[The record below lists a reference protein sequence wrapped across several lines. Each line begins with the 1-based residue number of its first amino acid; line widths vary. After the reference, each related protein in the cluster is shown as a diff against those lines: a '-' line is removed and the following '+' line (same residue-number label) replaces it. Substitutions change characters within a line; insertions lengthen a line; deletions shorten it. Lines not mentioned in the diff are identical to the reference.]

1 MTTPSSPY
9 QLPIHARPRRSC
21 SQWLN
26 ALVFL
31 PAFLFGCLMIH
42 SFQLLFLLPLK
53 LVPMRW
59 SSKLYDEGI
68 RYTKGCFALLISQSS
83 TSYLMNEWFA
93 PTSLSITFET
103 QDKGKFTLEEIQQ
116 IVQRDATG
124 KVVALNL
131 PPKLVIISNH
141 QVYCDWWYV
150 WCLTYFMQAHKD
162 VFIVL
167 KKSLKWIPVLGTG
180 MQMFRFIFLSRSW
193 VADKVQLTTLLS
205 KLGKKAEEEDKPFVY
220 ILFPEG
226 TLVSKNTRPISRSY
240 AGMLGI
246 PDLHNVLLP
255 RSMGLFCSL
264 RSLSPRLP
272 TLKLLDVTIVY
283 PGVPPR
289 GYGQSYY
296 TLRSIFCDRVP
307 PPVVHMHL
315 RIFDVA
321 KEVPIGDVP
330 KCKPTNMANGRG
342 ASSLVETEVPE
353 GERIRFDEW
362 LRELWTCKDR
372 YITRFLDGDASVAQ
386 SSVLVPLKL
395 QDKVQVASA
404 YCYFAPAV
412 VAYAWSKLVKK
423 LF

>member
-1 MTTPSSPY
+1 MPPMTTPRSPY

-31 PAFLFGCLMIH
+31 PAFLFGCLIIH

-53 LVPMRW
+53 IVPMRW

-83 TSYLMNEWFA
+83 TFYLMNQWFA
-93 PTSLSITFET
+93 PTSLSITFEM
-103 QDKGKFTLEEIQQ
+103 QGQGKFTLEEIQQ
-116 IVQRDATG
+116 IVRRDAAG

-167 KKSLKWIPVLGTG
+167 KKSLKWIPVIGTP
-180 MQMFRFIFLSRSW
+180 SSP
-193 VADKVQLTTLLS
+193 TLLS

-226 TLVSKNTRPISRSY
+226 TL
-240 AGMLGI
+240 

-255 RSMGLFCSL
+255 RSTGLFCSL

-272 TLKLLDVTIVY
+272 YVEAARCCFHGHYGLALDIVLQGYHLEGMDNHTIPCARY
-283 PGVPPR
+283 SAIGFHP
-289 GYGQSYY
+289 Q
-296 TLRSIFCDRVP
+296 
-307 PPVVHMHL
+307 VVHMHL

-321 KEVPIGDVP
+321 KEVPIGEVS
-330 KCKPTNMANGRG
+330 KRKPTNMANGRG
-342 ASSLVETEVPE
+342 ASSLVESEVPE
-353 GERIRFDEW
+353 GERMRFDEW

-372 YITRFLDGDASVAQ
+372 YITRFLDVQ
-386 SSVLVPLKL
+386 VPLKL
-395 QDKVQVASA
+395 QDKVQVVGA
-404 YCYFAPAV
+404 YCYFAPVA

>member
-1 MTTPSSPY
+1 MTTPRSLH
-9 QLPIHARPRRSC
+9 QLPINARPRRSC

-31 PAFLFGCLMIH
+31 PAFLFGCLIIH

-59 SSKLYDEGI
+59 SSKPYDEGI
-68 RYTKGCFALLISQSS
+68 RYTKGCFALLISQSW
-83 TSYLMNEWFA
+83 TSYLMNQWFA
-93 PTSLSITFET
+93 PYIS
-103 QDKGKFTLEEIQQ
+103 GKFTLEEIQQ
-116 IVQRDATG
+116 IVRRDASG
-124 KVVALNL
+124 KVIALNL

-150 WCLTYFMQAHKD
+150 WCLTYFMQAHKMSSSCSRR
-162 VFIVL
+162 VSSGFP
-167 KKSLKWIPVLGTG
+167 SLGRCG

-193 VADKVQLTTLLS
+193 VADKAQLTKLLS
-205 KLGKKAEEEDKPFVY
+205 KLGKKAEEEDKPFAF

-226 TLVSKNTRPISRSY
+226 TLVSKHTRPISRSY

-255 RSMGLFCSL
+255 RSTGLFCSL

-296 TLRSIFCDRVP
+296 TLRSIFCDRIP

-321 KEVPIGDVP
+321 KDVP
-330 KCKPTNMANGRG
+330 VGDISNCKLTTMTNGQA

-353 GERIRFDEW
+353 GERVHFDEW
-362 LRELWTCKDR
+362 LRELWACKDQ
-372 YITRFLDGDASVAQ
+372 YITRFSRTPVQ
-386 SSVLVPLKL
+386 VPLEL
-395 QDKVQVASA
+395 QDKVQVAGA

-412 VAYAWSKLVKK
+412 VAYAWSKLVKR

>member
-1 MTTPSSPY
+1 
-9 QLPIHARPRRSC
+9 
-21 SQWLN
+21 
-26 ALVFL
+26 
-31 PAFLFGCLMIH
+31 
-42 SFQLLFLLPLK
+42 
-53 LVPMRW
+53 
-59 SSKLYDEGI
+59 
-68 RYTKGCFALLISQSS
+68 
-83 TSYLMNEWFA
+83 MNQWFA
-93 PTSLSITFET
+93 PTSLSITFEM
-103 QDKGKFTLEEIQQ
+103 QGQGKFTLEEIQQ
-116 IVQRDATG
+116 IVRRDAAG

-167 KKSLKWIPVLGTG
+167 KKSLKWIPVIGTG

-193 VADKVQLTTLLS
+193 VADKAQLTTLLS

-240 AGMLGI
+240 AGVLGI

-255 RSMGLFCSL
+255 RSTGLFCSL

-272 TLKLLDVTIVY
+272 TLKLLDVTIIY

-289 GYGQSYY
+289 GYGQLYY

-321 KEVPIGDVP
+321 KEVPIGEVS
-330 KCKPTNMANGRG
+330 KRKPTNMANGRG
-342 ASSLVETEVPE
+342 ASSLVESEVPE
-353 GERIRFDEW
+353 GERMRFDEW

-386 SSVLVPLKL
+386 SPVQVPLKL
-395 QDKVQVASA
+395 QDKVQVVGA
-404 YCYFAPAV
+404 YCYFAPVA